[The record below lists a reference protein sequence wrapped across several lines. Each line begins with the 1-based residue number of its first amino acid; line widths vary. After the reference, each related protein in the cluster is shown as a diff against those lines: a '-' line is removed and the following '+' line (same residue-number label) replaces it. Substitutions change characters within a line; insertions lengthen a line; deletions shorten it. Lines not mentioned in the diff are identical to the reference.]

1 MNHDEFIR
9 RTLEL
14 TKIPEIGRIV
24 VSDIGNRYL
33 RRFEQSIAPAGH
45 WPWPVMKMVDLEQ
58 VFRAFLTAPNRDGPL
73 QQAFRHFL
81 TEHIR
86 FDSDPVQGHGAFCRH
101 LTPDN
106 RVLPLWAEFKDM
118 LIEAVPRLT
127 A

>member
-1 MNHDEFIR
+1 MNYDEFIR

-33 RRFEQSIAPAGH
+33 RKVRAIDRTSRALALASYEDGG
-45 WPWPVMKMVDLEQ
+45 LEQ
-58 VFRAFLTAPNRDGPL
+58 VFRTFLTAPNRDGPL

-86 FDSDPVQGHGAFCRH
+86 FDSDPVQGHGALCRH

-106 RVLPLWAEFKDM
+106 RVRPLWDEFKDM